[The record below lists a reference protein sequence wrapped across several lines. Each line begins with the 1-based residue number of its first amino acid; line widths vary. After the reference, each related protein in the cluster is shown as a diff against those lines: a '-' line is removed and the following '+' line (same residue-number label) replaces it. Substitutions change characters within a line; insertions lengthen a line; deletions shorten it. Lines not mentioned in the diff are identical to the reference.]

1 MKLVL
6 REAKE
11 SDLAQLLELY
21 DQLHFGEKHILTPKA
36 EAIWQKI
43 LSHPNNTLFVG
54 YFGSKLVTS
63 CHLIV
68 VDNLTHDLRP
78 YALIENII
86 TDEVYRKRG
95 FGKEIL
101 DHAKKAAKKAGCYKI
116 MLMTSS
122 KDESTLNFYKKAGY
136 NMKDKTA
143 FVQWLK

>member
-11 SDLAQLLELY
+11 SDLAPLLELY

-101 DHAKKAAKKAGCYKI
+101 DHAKK
-116 MLMTSS
+116 SS
-122 KDESTLNFYKKAGY
+122 QKSRL
-136 NMKDKTA
+136 
-143 FVQWLK
+143 L